1 MAISDSKRHPLKL
14 CLIKYELDNH
24 VIKYELDNHVIKYE
38 LDNHVFVF
46 ENSFFSIVVSL

>member
-24 VIKYELDNHVIKYE
+24 VIKYELDNHV
-38 LDNHVFVF
+38 FVF